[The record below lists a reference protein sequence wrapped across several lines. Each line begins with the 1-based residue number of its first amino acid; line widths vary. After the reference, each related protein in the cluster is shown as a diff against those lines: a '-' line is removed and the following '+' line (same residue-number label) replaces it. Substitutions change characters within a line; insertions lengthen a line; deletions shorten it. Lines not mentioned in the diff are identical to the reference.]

1 MVIEGG
7 TADAGLPPG
16 TSRMQTTL
24 DSSLLRERFGLAAP
38 DALSVVETVIGSA
51 KAQGLERLRLEHLQR
66 FRAVPDQPWLDRII
80 SECAFEPDLRRE
92 YD

>member
-51 KAQGLERLRLEHLQR
+51 KAK
-66 FRAVPDQPWLDRII
+66 A
-80 SECAFEPDLRRE
+80 
-92 YD
+92 